1 MWRVSGECAARE
13 WMLELSYVIRDKE
26 TQEIEAFLRKTAD
39 GDGYMDTLIRQ
50 TDGTKWEKSQ
60 IEGTCRKDYLTG
72 LDRYEVF
79 LEKLE
84 KQIEKLGDG
93 RIAITYTD
101 IKHFK
106 YINDTYGYQVGDAL
120 LKDFVKEMITD
131 NETLLCCS
139 RVYSD
144 NFVSA
149 NILREDMQ
157 NEELRDFIHGL
168 NLERE
173 AMFREKYLNSRL
185 QFCTGISIIDKNS
198 RSLDAET
205 AVSNANLARKVA
217 KEMDDDCCVLF
228 DNSMMEGIR
237 REVEITSRVPKAIA
251 NHEFQVY
258 YQPKIETETMR
269 LIGAEALV
277 RWQKP
282 DGTFIYPDQFIPLI
296 ERSGQ
301 VVDVDYYV
309 YREAFKFIAGRLAEG
324 KEVVPVSL
332 NVSRIHLNK
341 MHILEYVKDLFE
353 EYKIPAGLVEFELTE
368 SIYLDN
374 TEKALDLVNGLHNLG
389 AKVSMDD
396 FGSGYSSLNL
406 LSRLPIDIIKLDRVF
421 LKEDTL
427 KESDKIIISCVV
439 EMARRLCITSLCEG
453 VETPEQSDYLKE
465 IGCQIQQGYYF
476 SKPVPQGEFE
486 QFMDK
491 QEQ

>member
-1 MWRVSGECAARE
+1 MVDSLTEQMNVQELVKEEQRV
-13 WMLELSYVIRDKE
+13 
-26 TQEIEAFLRKTAD
+26 T
-39 GDGYMDTLIRQ
+39 
-50 TDGTKWEKSQ
+50 
-60 IEGTCRKDYLTG
+60 KDYLTG

-84 KQIEKLGDG
+84 KGIEEIGDR
-93 RIAITYTD
+93 RISIIYTD

-106 YINDTYGYQVGDAL
+106 YINDTYGYKVGDAL
-120 LKDFVKEMITD
+120 LKDFMAEVVANSNGFI
-131 NETLLCCS
+131 CCA

-149 NILREDMQ
+149 RYIQESLSNEQFKDM
-157 NEELRDFIHGL
+157 IHKI

-173 AMFREKYLNSRL
+173 TRFRAKYLNSRL
-185 QFCTGISIIDKNS
+185 QFCTGITIIDKNS

-217 KEMDDDCCVLF
+217 KEMDEDCCVLF
-228 DNSMMEGIR
+228 DNSMMEGIK
-237 REVEITSRVPKAIA
+237 REVEITSRVPKAIE
-251 NHEFQVY
+251 NHELKVY
-258 YQPKIETETMR
+258 YQPKIETETML

-282 DGTFIYPDQFIPLI
+282 DGSFIYPDQFIPLI

-309 YREAFKFIAGRLAEG
+309 YREVFKFVANRIAAG
-324 KEVVPVSL
+324 KNMVPVSL

-341 MHILEYVKDLFE
+341 MHILEYVQELFDE
-353 EYKIPAGLVEFELTE
+353 FKVPPGMIEFELTE

-374 TEKALDLVNGLHNLG
+374 TELALKLIKGLHKLG
-389 AKVSMDD
+389 TRVSMDD

-421 LKEDTL
+421 LKDNVL
-427 KESDKIIISCVV
+427 QESDKIIISCVV
-439 EMARRLCITSLCEG
+439 DMAKRLRITSLCEG

-465 IGCQIQQGYYF
+465 AGCEIQQGYYF
-476 SKPVPQGEFE
+476 SKPIPQEEFE
-486 QFMDK
+486 QLMDQNK
-491 QEQ
+491 

>member
-1 MWRVSGECAARE
+1 MKDSLTGQA
-13 WMLELSYVIRDKE
+13 K
-26 TQEIEAFLRKTAD
+26 QK
-39 GDGYMDTLIRQ
+39 
-50 TDGTKWEKSQ
+50 GTFSAEQ
-60 IEGTCRKDYLTG
+60 IMTKDFLTG

-84 KQIEKLGDG
+84 KRVAEIGDD
-93 RIAITYTD
+93 RISIVYTD

-120 LKDFVKEMITD
+120 LKDFVEEILAD
-131 NETLLCCS
+131 NEGLICCS

-144 NFVSA
+144 NFVAA
-149 NILREDMQ
+149 NVLHPDIT
-157 NEELRDFIHGL
+157 NEQLKDFIYET
-168 NLERE
+168 NKKWE
-173 AMFREKYLNSRL
+173 AKFREKYLNSRL
-185 QFCTGISIIDKNS
+185 QFCTGISVIDKNS

-217 KEMDDDCCVLF
+217 KELDEECCVLF
-228 DNSMMEGIR
+228 DNSMMEGIK

-251 NHEFQVY
+251 NHEFKVY
-258 YQPKIETETMR
+258 YQPKIETETLR

-282 DGTFIYPDQFIPLI
+282 DGAFIYPDQFIPLI

-309 YREAFKFIAGRLAEG
+309 YREAFRFIADRLAAG
-324 KEVVPVSL
+324 KTVVPISL

-341 MHILEYVKDLFE
+341 MHILEYVKELFA
-353 EYKIPAGLVEFELTE
+353 EYQIPSGLVEFELTE

-374 TEKALDLVNGLHNLG
+374 TEKALELVKGLHNLG
-389 AKVSMDD
+389 TKVSMDD

-406 LSRLPIDIIKLDRVF
+406 LSRLPIDIIKLDKVF
-421 LKEDTL
+421 LKDDTL
-427 KESDKIIISCVV
+427 QESDKIIISCVV
-439 EMARRLCITSLCEG
+439 DMAKRLRITSLCEG
-453 VETPEQSDYLKE
+453 VETLEQSDYLKQ

-476 SKPVPQGEFE
+476 SRPIPQEEFE

-491 QEQ
+491 KSETRDSDNN

>member
-1 MWRVSGECAARE
+1 M
-13 WMLELSYVIRDKE
+13 
-26 TQEIEAFLRKTAD
+26 
-39 GDGYMDTLIRQ
+39 
-50 TDGTKWEKSQ
+50 
-60 IEGTCRKDYLTG
+60 
-72 LDRYEVF
+72 
-79 LEKLE
+79 
-84 KQIEKLGDG
+84 
-93 RIAITYTD
+93 
-101 IKHFK
+101 
-106 YINDTYGYQVGDAL
+106 GDAL
-120 LKDFVKEMITD
+120 LREFMEEMTRD
-131 NETLLCCS
+131 NEGMIGCS

-144 NFVSA
+144 NFVAA
-149 NILREDMQ
+149 NVMPEGVT
-157 NEELRDFIHGL
+157 NEQFKEFIHSL
-168 NLERE
+168 NLEWQ
-173 AMFREKYLNSRL
+173 AKFREKYLNSRL

-217 KEMDDDCCVLF
+217 KEMEEDCCVLF
-228 DNSMMEGIR
+228 DHSMMEGIR

-309 YREAFKFIAGRLAEG
+309 YREAFRFIADRIAEG
-324 KEVVPVSL
+324 KKVVPVSL

-341 MHILEYVKDLFE
+341 MHILEYVKGLFE
-353 EYKIPAGLVEFELTE
+353 EYQIPSDMIEFELTE

-374 TEKALDLVNGLHNLG
+374 TEKALSLVKGLHNLG
-389 AKVSMDD
+389 TKVSMDD

-421 LKEDTL
+421 LREDTL
-427 KESDKIIISCVV
+427 QDSDKIIISCVID
-439 EMARRLCITSLCEG
+439 MARRLRITSLCEG

-476 SKPVPQGEFE
+476 SKPIPEEEFALFIDQKSE
-486 QFMDK
+486 K
-491 QEQ
+491 V

>member
-1 MWRVSGECAARE
+1 
-13 WMLELSYVIRDKE
+13 
-26 TQEIEAFLRKTAD
+26 
-39 GDGYMDTLIRQ
+39 MDTFIRLTGGGKTQ
-50 TDGTKWEKSQ
+50 SERS
-60 IEGTCRKDYLTG
+60 CLKDSLTG
-72 LDRYEVF
+72 LDQYEVF

-84 KQIEKLGDG
+84 RQIEKIGDD
-93 RIAITYTD
+93 RISIVYTD

-120 LKDFVKEMITD
+120 LKEFTEEMTKG
-131 NETLLCCS
+131 NESMICCS

-144 NFVSA
+144 NFVAA
-149 NILREDMQ
+149 NVMPEDVT
-157 NEELRDFIHGL
+157 NEQFKEFIHGL
-168 NLERE
+168 NLEWQ
-173 AMFREKYLNSRL
+173 AKFREKYLNSRL

-198 RSLDAET
+198 RNLDAET

-217 KEMDDDCCVLF
+217 KEMDEDCCVLF
-228 DNSMMEGIR
+228 DHSMMEGIK

-258 YQPKIETETMR
+258 YQPKIETETLR

-309 YREAFKFIAGRLAEG
+309 YRETFKFIADRIAAG
-324 KEVVPVSL
+324 KSVVPISL

-341 MHILEYVKDLFE
+341 MHILEYVRDLFE
-353 EYKIPAGLVEFELTE
+353 EYKIPAGLIEFELTE

-374 TEKALDLVNGLHNLG
+374 TEKALNLVNGLHNLG

-406 LSRLPIDIIKLDRVF
+406 LSRLPIDIIKLDKVF
-421 LKEDTL
+421 LREDTL
-427 KESDKIIISCVV
+427 QESDKIIISCVV
-439 EMARRLCITSLCEG
+439 EMARRLSITSLCEG
-453 VETPEQSDYLKE
+453 VETPEQSDYLRE

-476 SKPVPQGEFE
+476 SRPIPQGEFE
-486 QFMDK
+486 LFMDK
-491 QEQ
+491 